1 MGIIEALIIGAAL
14 YFGLDQIADAL
25 DNVAVGIE
33 QAGIKVADALESEI
47 ITMAAEEVED

>member
-1 MGIIEALIIGAAL
+1 MGIIEAIIIGAAL

-33 QAGIKVADALESEI
+33 QSGITLADALETEI
-47 ITMAAEEVED
+47 VNITNVQND